1 LIFIMTTTINQ
12 SEAQAL
18 NLKPSNFA
26 KKVKTASKRESLSKD
41 FFGEVIKLETD
52 FRSNTY
58 SLDTINQLIQ
68 LYVKAVGYYDSL
80 QDEISSY
87 FTFKIQD
94 VLATKKSLTLLAEE
108 KHKAKTNNR
117 KMPALNITPATPISD
132 PKCQSRTKKKKGFG
146 AEVAVSGFDIGEN
159 SDEDTAD
166 DVCKAKWNKRHPTRE
181 QNRSL
186 ADLKSEKQRY
196 VELFHQFEAQK
207 ESLEKNLSSTLD
219 VFKKASQDNDAK
231 VLDNI
236 SSQKRRLLKKIE
248 QRKSAT
254 ILSLTMNNSAYYV
267 ASRDSLEQ
275 SYNKG
280 ESCLDAMLNELD
292 DSYEGQKQRVPSL
305 GENFLTPSKIFMKN
319 EQRSRIKSL
328 FSRKGMVNFEE
339 NKALSAR
346 DALKKV
352 NEGEEKLNRS
362 AGRNASLNNLSQNSE
377 INVNVDVEVD
387 LLCDDIAKLEP

>member
-1 LIFIMTTTINQ
+1 MSTIVNQ
-12 SEAQAL
+12 SEAPGL

-26 KKVKTASKRESLSKD
+26 KRVQTAAKRESLSKD

-52 FRSNTY
+52 FRSNSYT
-58 SLDTINQLIQ
+58 LNTINQLIQ
-68 LYVKAVGYYDSL
+68 LYVKAVGHYDSL
-80 QDEISSY
+80 HDEISSY

-132 PKCQSRTKKKKGFG
+132 PKYHSRTKKPGF
-146 AEVAVSGFDIGEN
+146 AEGVIVSGFDIGEN

-166 DVCKAKWNKRHPTRE
+166 DVCKNKWNKRHPTRE

-196 VELFHQFEAQK
+196 VELFHRFEAQK

-236 SSQKRRLLKKIE
+236 SSQKQRLLKKIE
-248 QRKSAT
+248 QRS
-254 ILSLTMNNSAYYV
+254 NSYY
-267 ASRDSLEQ
+267 
-275 SYNKG
+275 Y
-280 ESCLDAMLNELD
+280 
-292 DSYEGQKQRVPSL
+292 
-305 GENFLTPSKIFMKN
+305 
-319 EQRSRIKSL
+319 
-328 FSRKGMVNFEE
+328 
-339 NKALSAR
+339 
-346 DALKKV
+346 
-352 NEGEEKLNRS
+352 
-362 AGRNASLNNLSQNSE
+362 
-377 INVNVDVEVD
+377 
-387 LLCDDIAKLEP
+387 

>member
-1 LIFIMTTTINQ
+1 MSTIVNQ
-12 SEAQAL
+12 SEAPGL

-26 KKVKTASKRESLSKD
+26 KRVQTAAKRESLSKD

-52 FRSNTY
+52 FRSNSYT
-58 SLDTINQLIQ
+58 LNTINQLIQ
-68 LYVKAVGYYDSL
+68 LYVKAVGHYDSL
-80 QDEISSY
+80 HDEISSY

-132 PKCQSRTKKKKGFG
+132 PKYHSRTKKPGFG
-146 AEVAVSGFDIGEN
+146 EGVIVSGFDIGEN

-166 DVCKAKWNKRHPTRE
+166 DVCKNKWNKRHPTRE
-181 QNRSL
+181 QNKSL

-196 VELFHQFEAQK
+196 VELFHRFEAQK

-236 SSQKRRLLKKIE
+236 SSQKQRLLKKIE

-328 FSRKGMVNFEE
+328 FSRKGTVNFEE

-346 DALKKV
+346 DALKKGK
-352 NEGEEKLNRS
+352 EGQEKLNNS
-362 AGRNASLNNLSQNSE
+362 AGGAASLNNLSQNSE
-377 INVNVDVEVD
+377 INVNVEVEVD
-387 LLCDDIAKLEP
+387 LLCDDITKLEP